1 MDSVE
6 CTALLDITYQITYG
20 LNQQSP
26 CKRTVPEE
34 MDKRSINRRFKQ
46 DHDTAITYKLGR
58 RNKVST
64 AQPLKLWAK
73 NLVRYIKNY
82 WSVCC

>member
-1 MDSVE
+1 MPLSSPSWIDIYQKLGTNMDSVE

-46 DHDTAITYKLGR
+46 DHDKIMTQQLLI
-58 RNKVST
+58 N
-64 AQPLKLWAK
+64 
-73 NLVRYIKNY
+73 
-82 WSVCC
+82 